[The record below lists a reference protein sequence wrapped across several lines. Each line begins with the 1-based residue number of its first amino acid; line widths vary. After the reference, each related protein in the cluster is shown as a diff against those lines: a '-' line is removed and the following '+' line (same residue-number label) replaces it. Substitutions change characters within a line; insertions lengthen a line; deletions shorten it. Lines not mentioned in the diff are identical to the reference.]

1 LVASTLRRT
10 IITILLA
17 LVAVAGQAQVKCH
30 VEGKIMTDKY
40 GDDVVVCKDGTD
52 LRVNDDPSLH
62 YKAVNGRFECDIE
75 TDNIEMYEVK
85 LPRQMDEGSWF
96 TARFLAENGT
106 VWIEMYEDRV
116 PKVRSTGEED
126 LLLHRCR
133 GTGTAYQESAIHRV
147 KQRTAK

>member
-1 LVASTLRRT
+1 MNKKS

-17 LVAVAGQAQVKCH
+17 LVTLAGQAQVKCH

-75 TDNIEMYEVK
+75 TDHIEMYEVK

-106 VWIEMYEDRV
+106 VWIEMYEDKA
-116 PKVRSTGEED
+116 PKVRSTGEEG
-126 LLLHRCR
+126 LLHHVLDSKR
-133 GTGTAYQESAIHRV
+133 
-147 KQRTAK
+147 